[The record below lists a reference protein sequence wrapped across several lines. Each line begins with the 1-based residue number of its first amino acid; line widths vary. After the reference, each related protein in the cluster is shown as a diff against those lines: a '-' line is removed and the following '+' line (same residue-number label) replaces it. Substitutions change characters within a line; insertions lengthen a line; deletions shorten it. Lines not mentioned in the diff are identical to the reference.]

1 MLPFCVKQNSVFTRI
16 VVGQNKRFSSSFSIS
31 YGKISFVI
39 IIHTFFQE
47 NSRYQIW
54 KYQIIHKLKYLFPG
68 FVLLKKRISVCGLM
82 MNVRSSI
89 SSHFESSQNWPW
101 TSFGTHLLECK
112 QTRLGL
118 TLKDGKQ
125 TFVCTESILDAYQEN
140 HSTKINTSAAR
151 CLGIR

>member
-1 MLPFCVKQNSVFTRI
+1 MNNWTRDLAQVFLYHMEKLVLSLLYIPFFR
-16 VVGQNKRFSSSFSIS
+16 
-31 YGKISFVI
+31 KIADI
-39 IIHTFFQE
+39 KYE
-47 NSRYQIW
+47 NI
-54 KYQIIHKLKYLFPG
+54 KLYTSWNICSLVLFC
-68 FVLLKKRISVCGLM
+68 LKKRISVCGLM